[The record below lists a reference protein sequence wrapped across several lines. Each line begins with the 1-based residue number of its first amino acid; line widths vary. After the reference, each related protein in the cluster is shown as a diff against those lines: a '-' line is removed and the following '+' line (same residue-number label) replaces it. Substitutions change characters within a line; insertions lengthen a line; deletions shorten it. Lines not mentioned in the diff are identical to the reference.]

1 MKKFKTFCFKHK
13 KLFIMLILIE
23 FLIAIALTIN
33 LNVQRINPLLTTL
46 FALITLF
53 SVICY
58 EIADHQAKK

>member
-1 MKKFKTFCFKHK
+1 
-13 KLFIMLILIE
+13 MLILIE

-58 EIADHQAKK
+58 EIAEHQAKK